1 MRLGLAHEGGL
12 LLATTLAYLIV
23 LLGGE
28 FPLVA
33 WLVLGT
39 PFVSAWLRSRGLAA
53 PAGSGT
59 ALGAAALALGVAQIA
74 SAGLDAAVLGGGVAL
89 VGLLTARLLTRQT
102 LDHDLQALLLT
113 LLLVLAGSVLNVGL
127 NYGVIFVCY
136 AIAAV
141 WALTTRQLLNGV
153 ASAGVGDAEATLDAV
168 KTRRDVV
175 TPAFL
180 TATGGVAL
188 FVLATTGLVFI
199 AFPRIGV
206 GNFGMKSERGSDFP
220 NAVSLRGSP
229 RAAVGSNDIVA
240 RVSGVS
246 REAFIDGLY
255 LRGGVYDILDEDGFG
270 QAERSPRL
278 KGAERLHAPAPET
291 GRYTVFL
298 RPVAGELLFTLGGLT
313 NAIPLAGGKANPSFR
328 MTIPGTNRRGEL
340 VASDRLQS
348 ALRYEVRGGW
358 ARVGYVPDA
367 RERPTHLDKHPAAR
381 EFFLEVPDG
390 LKASVQPL
398 VAQLTNGMTAPE
410 DKARA
415 MREYLLTNFT
425 YTLQQPSG
433 GAEQPLVHFLTESK
447 AGHCEYFATAY
458 SAMLRTA
465 GIPSRVIGGYQGG
478 KWDEENQTAVFYGYN
493 AHAWVEWYLDEAG
506 WVTDDSTPTAA
517 AERSLLSTSELLFE
531 RIQRFWD
538 DTVLDYALS
547 NQLDTLRD
555 TKNFFSSLST
565 DVAPKKIITVA
576 VVVLALVGLGFALR
590 RARRRRDDED
600 DPAHPVAEALV
611 VAIEA
616 ASGQRVHVAST
627 LREAAE
633 ALPASDERAAIL
645 EVLAAYE
652 ADRFGAV
659 KLSVERAEAGVRR
672 LAVIAEQARQRRAA
686 ADAPGR
692 RAA

>member
-74 SAGLDAAVLGGGVAL
+74 SAGIEAAVLGGGVAL

-136 AIAAV
+136 AIAVV
-141 WALTTRQLLNGV
+141 WALTTRQLLSGV
-153 ASAGVGDAEATLDAV
+153 AAAGVGDVEATLEAV

-188 FVLATTGLVFI
+188 FVLATTGLVFV

-206 GNFGMKSERGSDFP
+206 GNFGMKSQRGSDFP
-220 NAVSLRGSP
+220 TAVSLRGNP
-229 RAAVGSNDIVA
+229 RAAVGSNEIVA
-240 RVSGVS
+240 RVTGVT

-255 LRGGVYDILDEDGFG
+255 LRGGVYDTLDEDGFG
-270 QAERSPRL
+270 QAGQSPPL
-278 KGAERLHAPAPET
+278 QGAERLHAPAPES

-298 RPVAGELLFTLGGLT
+298 RPVAGDLLFTLGGLT
-313 NAIPLAGGKANPSFR
+313 NAIPLAGGRANPSFT

-340 VASDRLQS
+340 VASGRLES
-348 ALRYEVRGGW
+348 AMRYEVRGGW
-358 ARVGYVPDA
+358 ARVGYVPGA
-367 RERPTHLDKHPAAR
+367 RDRPTYLEKNPEAR
-381 EFFLEVPDG
+381 AFLLEVPEK
-390 LKASVQPL
+390 LKATVEPL
-398 VAQLTNGMTAPE
+398 VAQLTDGLTTPE
-410 DKARA
+410 AKARA
-415 MREYLLTNFT
+415 MREYLLEAFT

-478 KWDEENQTAVFYGYN
+478 KWDEVNQTAVFYGFN
-493 AHAWVEWYLDEAG
+493 AHAWVEWYIDGAG
-506 WVTDDSTPTAA
+506 WVTDDPTPTAS
-517 AERSLLSTSELLFE
+517 AERGPLSTSELLME

-538 DTVLDYALS
+538 DSVLDYAFS
-547 NQLDTLRD
+547 NQLDALRD
-555 TKNFFSSLST
+555 TRNFFSRLST
-565 DVAPKKIITVA
+565 DVAPRKVIAVL
-576 VVVLALVGLGFALR
+576 VVVLVLVGLVFALR
-590 RARRRRDDED
+590 RAQRRRDDD
-600 DPAHPVAEALV
+600 DDRMHPLAEALV
-611 VAIEA
+611 LAIEQV
-616 ASGQRVHVAST
+616 SGTSVPAAST

-633 ALPASDERAAIL
+633 ALPTGDERAAIFEIL
-645 EVLAAYE
+645 RAYE
-652 ADRFGAV
+652 ADRFGAAA
-659 KLSVERAEAGVRR
+659 LSPERATAAVGR

-686 ADAPGR
+686 GEHALQ

>member
-39 PFVSAWLRSRGLAA
+39 PFVSAWLRSRGTAA

-59 ALGAAALALGVAQIA
+59 ALGAAALALGVAQVA
-74 SAGLDAAVLGGGVAL
+74 SAGIDAAVLGGGVAL
-89 VGLLTARLLTRQT
+89 IGLLTARLLTRQT

-141 WALTTRQLLNGV
+141 WALTTRQLLSGA

-188 FVLATTGLVFI
+188 FVLATTGLVFV
-199 AFPRIGV
+199 AFPRIGI
-206 GNFGMKSERGSDFP
+206 GNFGMKSQRGSDFP
-220 NAVSLRGSP
+220 SAVSLRGNP
-229 RAAVGSNDIVA
+229 RASVGSTDIVA
-240 RVSGVS
+240 RVTGVT

-255 LRGGVYDILDEDGFG
+255 LRGGVYDTLDEDGFG
-270 QAERSPRL
+270 QASQSPKL
-278 KGAERLHAPAPET
+278 KGAERLHAAAPQT

-298 RPVAGELLFTLGGLT
+298 RPIAGELLFTLGGLT
-313 NAIPLAGGKANPSFR
+313 NAIPLAGGKANPSFK
-328 MTIPGTNRRGEL
+328 MTIPGTNARGEL

-348 ALRYEVRGGW
+348 AMRYEVRGGW
-358 ARVGYVPDA
+358 ARVGHVPTA
-367 RERPTHLDKHPAAR
+367 RRRPTHLDKDPAAR
-381 EFFLEVPDG
+381 AFFLEVPDG
-390 LKASVQPL
+390 LRTTVAPL
-398 VAQLTNGMTAPE
+398 VAQLTEGKTTAA
-410 DKARA
+410 DKAEALRT
-415 MREYLLTNFT
+415 YLLDNFV

-433 GAEQPLVHFLTESK
+433 GAAQPLVHFLTKSR

-458 SAMLRTA
+458 SAMLRAA

-478 KWDEENQTAVFYGYN
+478 KWDEANQTAVFYGYN
-493 AHAWVEWYLDEAG
+493 AHAWVEWYLDDAG
-506 WVTDDSTPTAA
+506 WVTDDPTPTAT
-517 AERSLLSTSELLFE
+517 AERGRLSTTELLFE

-538 DTVLDYALS
+538 DSVLDYALS
-547 NQLDTLRD
+547 NQLDALRD
-555 TKNFFSSLST
+555 TRNFFSRLST
-565 DVAPKKIITVA
+565 DVSPTKVIVVVVTVLA
-576 VVVLALVGLGFALR
+576 VVGLFFALR
-590 RARRRRDDED
+590 RSRRRDDD
-600 DPAHPVAEALV
+600 DDDRVHPVAEALV
-611 VAIEA
+611 IAIEQV
-616 ASGQRVHVAST
+616 SGAPVAPAST

-633 ALPASDERAAIL
+633 ALPADDDRVAIV

-659 KLSVERAEAGVRR
+659 RLSPARIEAAVRR
-672 LAVIAEQARQRRAA
+672 LGVIAERARQRRAEGESA
-686 ADAPGR
+686 LP